1 MGEISRIKRVPV
13 PRVKSPKACEL
24 DVKCRGL
31 CVLRVKYQNFS
42 CTKDQPPYAAPTATS
57 TSDVTPSKTHYFQ
70 CFLIVQAPRMMTKL
84 SPFLCCLSAAAAAC
98 CHHYTKIS
106 SIIHSICVGV
116 TRCKPT
122 QIVMRGERVML
133 SSGNFGCDTCT
144 MGLSCVLWKK
154 GYKTYMGLSCVM

>member
-1 MGEISRIKRVPV
+1 MREIPWIKRVPV
-13 PRVKSPKACEL
+13 PRVKFPKACEL
-24 DVKCRGL
+24 DVKCRGV

-42 CTKDQPPYAAPTATS
+42 CTKDQPPYAAPTAAS
-57 TSDVTPSKTHYFQ
+57 TSDVTPSKAHYFR
-70 CFLIVQAPRMMTKL
+70 CFLIVQAPRMKMKL
-84 SPFLCCLSAAAAAC
+84 SPFRCCLSAAAAAC

-133 SSGNFGCDTCT
+133 SSGNFGCNTCT
-144 MGLSCVLWKK
+144 WDCPVYCGKK
-154 GYKTYMGLSCVM
+154 DIRHTWGCPV